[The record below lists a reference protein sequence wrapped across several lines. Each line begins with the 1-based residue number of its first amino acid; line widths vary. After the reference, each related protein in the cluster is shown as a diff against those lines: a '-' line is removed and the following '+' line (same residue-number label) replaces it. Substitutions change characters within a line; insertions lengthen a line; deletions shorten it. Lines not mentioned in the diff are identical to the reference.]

1 MPEVCIDH
9 TNDAVERHPSLLVT
23 RCCGCRAQAIGVIML
38 AAGNAHRSGGG
49 ENYLAP
55 PRNARIWS
63 MRSTTQARS
72 CAFSASSRSSG
83 LWLLRLETCPF
94 GLPLG
99 CRAWSRAISRLST
112 FFILFDREISFMNH
126 PPGTSTVG

>member
-1 MPEVCIDH
+1 MLASVFHPFDRYKLKKTQLAADDDKTKPPALVLRPHFLCVVPMPEVCIDH
-9 TNDAVERHPSLLVT
+9 TNDAVERHPSLLLT
-23 RCCGCRAQAIGVIML
+23 QCCGCPAQAIGVIML

-83 LWLLRLETCPF
+83 L
-94 GLPLG
+94 
-99 CRAWSRAISRLST
+99 
-112 FFILFDREISFMNH
+112 
-126 PPGTSTVG
+126 